1 MTHQLAPFKPPP
13 GLRNPH
19 LQSALRSIGVSR
31 WLAYRRS
38 TGLRAHEQQWMM
50 DGGDG
55 VRLQGFYTPVQG
67 HGKGLAVLLHGW
79 EGSSASSYMLTT
91 GARLWREG
99 YDVFRL
105 NFRDHGE
112 THSLNPGVF
121 HSCRLD
127 EVINALADLQQRV
140 EASSWKIGG
149 FSLGGNF
156 ALRVALRG
164 PGAGLDVN
172 RCVAICPVLN
182 PDNVLKLME
191 NGPTFYESYYN
202 RKWAESLKLKQAHFP
217 GRYDY
222 ETFFSL
228 RSMRER
234 TRMLATRHYGFETL
248 EDYFEGYSVDRDT
261 LAPLTVASTIVTAA
275 DDPVVPVS
283 DIESL
288 PDNPKLEVMVTRHGG
303 HCAYLKNWKL
313 ESWAE
318 DLIVNRFETNG
329 PLTLPNNRE

>member
-1 MTHQLAPFKPPP
+1 MTTGLPPFEPPWAMQ
-13 GLRNPH
+13 NPH

-31 WLAYRRS
+31 WLAHRRS
-38 TGLRAHEQQWMM
+38 AKLRENEQRWLM

-55 VRLQGFYTPVQG
+55 VRLQGFFTPAAVQS
-67 HGKGLAVLLHGW
+67 KGLAVLLHGW

-91 GARLWREG
+91 GTRLLNEG

-105 NFRDHGE
+105 NFRDHGDS
-112 THSLNPGVF
+112 HALNPGIF

-127 EVINALADLQQRV
+127 EVIYALADLQRRTH
-140 EASSWKIGG
+140 ARSWKISG

-156 ALRVALRG
+156 ALRVALKG
-164 PGAGLDVN
+164 PAAGLDVN

-202 RKWAESLKLKQAHFP
+202 RKWAESVKLKQSYFP
-217 GRYDY
+217 DRYDY
-222 ETFFSL
+222 DAFFGL

-234 TRMLATRHYGFETL
+234 TRLLATRHYGFDSL
-248 EDYFEGYSVDRDT
+248 DDYFEGYAVDRDK
-261 LAPLTVASTIVTAA
+261 LSPLTVDSTIVTSA

-303 HCAYLKNWKL
+303 HCGYLKNWKL

-318 DLIVNRFETNG
+318 DLIVNRFEG
-329 PLTLPNNRE
+329 VGQGAMQNNRE